1 MKIETE
7 ADEEFNSDNSDS
19 ESNHV
24 LDLSNVR
31 EMRLIPSDPDQ
42 CIIILAIFLFYLF
55 FHKYMISTLHS
66 TF

>member
-42 CIIILAIFLFYLF
+42 CIIILIIFLFYLF